1 MIGYILGVRKSH
13 SWLPTKALAEL
24 SPALQHGIK
33 LILHERNV
41 TKYENIE
48 QYEIKNNQYV
58 RSYGK
63 NYIEGNV
70 EDGHRDE
77 YDHSG
82 KYSDTTY
89 TDFSTSNYGNEI
101 ENENMNENENEN
113 GNENESVDIN
123 LAWAVFFDE
132 SAQANYW
139 FNHATG
145 EASWINPNS

>member
-1 MIGYILGVRKSH
+1 M
-13 SWLPTKALAEL
+13 PTKALAEL
-24 SPALQHGIK
+24 SPALQNGIK

-58 RSYGK
+58 RSYGR
-63 NYIEGNV
+63 NNVEGNV

-82 KYSDTTY
+82 KYENSSSGTTY
-89 TDFSTSNYGNEI
+89 TEFSTLNYGNEI